1 MLSHGNWIERGTNW
15 QHEGEGT
22 VKLPHLAPLLSHGW
36 AQLPYAEGSLP
47 SSLFKF
53 MLPIVRRAGVRYGPK
68 GGIEQLFVAT

>member
-1 MLSHGNWIERGTNW
+1 M
-15 QHEGEGT
+15 
-22 VKLPHLAPLLSHGW
+22 KLPHLAPLLSHGW